1 MATVALRDVSKVF
14 GDGTVAIDN
23 VSLDVSDGEF
33 MVLLGPSGCGKS
45 TVLRMIAG
53 LEDPSSGFVL
63 LDGQI
68 ANDLTPRERKV
79 AMVFQDFG
87 LYPHMSVKDNIAFPL
102 RIAGLA
108 EGSRQEQVA
117 DIAAALG
124 IGDVLARR
132 PGQLSGGQRQ
142 RVAMGRAIVRR
153 PSLFLMDE
161 PLSNLDSGLRAELRA
176 EISALV
182 RELGV
187 TTIYVT
193 HDQAEALT
201 MADRVAILRRG
212 VLQDVGTPTQVYSRP
227 GTLYVAAFLG
237 SPRMNLL
244 EASVY
249 VHLDRYIALHLG
261 EQTLYLPWN
270 DMRARQVAHY
280 HGERII
286 VGVRAEAL
294 APVGPDAPGDVL
306 HGRVRFLEHHG
317 HESLVFLDVGAY
329 AIPIDDIGGSAPP
342 QTSSSGSRLS
352 KVAALF
358 RRGPRVDRG
367 AEEAE
372 SPLLASQTAPATD
385 VGVGVGGRV
394 GGGAVGRVAGAAGSG
409 GGVAGGGFGPNPHP
423 GVGPVTP
430 DGARTGAQV
439 LEHGRHHR
447 VRAEVAVRLA
457 PYPGLRVGDTMSVA
471 VRLDQ
476 LHFFDARGQRIDVG
490 WR

>member
-1 MATVALRDVSKVF
+1 VGVSKVF
-14 GDGTVAIDN
+14 GDGTVAVDD
-23 VSLDVSDGEF
+23 VSLDVADGEF

-45 TVLRMIAG
+45 TLLRIIAG
-53 LEDPSSGFVL
+53 LEDPTAGNVV
-63 LDGQI
+63 LDGEV
-68 ANDLTPRERKV
+68 ANELAPRERKV

-87 LYPHMSVKDNIAFPL
+87 LYPHMSVKENIGFPL
-102 RIAGLA
+102 RIAGLEQDARA
-108 EGSRQEQVA
+108 ERVA

-124 IGDVLARR
+124 IGDVLTRK

-187 TTIYVT
+187 TTVYVT

-261 EQTLYLPWN
+261 EQALYLPWH
-270 DMRARQVAHY
+270 DMRARQVAHF
-280 HGERII
+280 HGERVV

-294 APVGPDAPGDVL
+294 TPVVPDSPGDVL
-306 HGRVRFLEHHG
+306 HGRVRYLEHHG
-317 HESLVFLDVGAY
+317 HESLAFIDIGAY
-329 AIPIDDIGGSAPP
+329 AVPVDDVSGTAPE
-342 QTSSSGSRLS
+342 QTNGSGSRLS

-358 RRGPRVDRG
+358 RRGPRVTPTD
-367 AEEAE
+367 EPEN
-372 SPLLASQTAPATD
+372 TD
-385 VGVGVGGRV
+385 VGVFQPAAN
-394 GGGAVGRVAGAAGSG
+394 GASPLAPAARSG
-409 GGVAGGGFGPNPHP
+409 TA
-423 GVGPVTP
+423 
-430 DGARTGAQV
+430 V
-439 LEHGRHHR
+439 LEPAGRHHR
-447 VRAEVAVRLA
+447 ARAEVAVRLA
-457 PYPGLRVGDTMSVA
+457 PYPSLRVGDPMSVSI
-471 VRLDQ
+471 RIDQ
-476 LHFFDARGQRIDVG
+476 LHFFDSRGQRIDVG